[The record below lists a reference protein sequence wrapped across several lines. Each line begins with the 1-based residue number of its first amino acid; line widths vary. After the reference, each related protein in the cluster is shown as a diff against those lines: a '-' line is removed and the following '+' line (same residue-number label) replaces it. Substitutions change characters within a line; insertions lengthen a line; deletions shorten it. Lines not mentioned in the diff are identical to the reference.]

1 MAIFHM
7 NTKIISRGKGQS
19 AIASASYR
27 SGDKLYSERYNKTSV
42 YYREVKPESFIIK
55 PDNNPN
61 WLLNR
66 EKLWNEIEN
75 VETSKNSRLAREFDI
90 ALPIEL
96 NNEKQKELIE
106 DFIKSNFTN
115 KGLIADI
122 SIHRDDPNNPH
133 FHVMIP
139 TRKFNENGIA
149 LPKTKKEYLKDEQGN
164 QLFNDKGNKRT
175 RMIDLVGMN
184 DKNILKE
191 WRKSWADITNKHL
204 EENGINE
211 RISHK
216 SYSELGSN
224 IEPTIHEG
232 YVAREMNKRGEE
244 SDRIKYNE
252 NVRSKNK
259 LIKEKEQIEK
269 DIERIKGISNVERF
283 FNDDELDQVK
293 ILTNEL
299 KVFISFNS
307 LIDKERSLNNWYI
320 NSITNKEIKL
330 DTSKIN
336 PEINNQFKAV
346 DKANE
351 VLTSESFK
359 LINNYYKYIDTEKIS
374 DYQARELA
382 NNTLLSDRVLNK
394 EEVKSN
400 LVKSKI
406 EEPKVIMNQIINKP
420 FEYLKAIDSN
430 IAKTNLK
437 ISGIKDKYNIDNFDK
452 ENIKLLSEEDNV
464 KMKYMIKDLKRYE
477 LIKDKLNNHYNN
489 ELSSEL
495 TNESINNLSLPQKE
509 YLTNMKM
516 YYHES
521 DLRDIINNK
530 VDTCY
535 DKSDLR
541 NALHYVTSI
550 NRNSLENIKDYR
562 LKEFIQDK
570 RFAPIIINDCIHNL
584 KMNKEEKFKLKQ
596 NIKERNEFTEG
607 LDIDDEDI
615 QNINKVNSNRSTL
628 QTLFTRTELDNIESE
643 IKANEREKIIA
654 DRKILNQNNNFKRR

>member
-1 MAIFHM
+1 M
-7 NTKIISRGKGQS
+7 
-19 AIASASYR
+19 
-27 SGDKLYSERYNKTSV
+27 
-42 YYREVKPESFIIK
+42 
-55 PDNNPN
+55 
-61 WLLNR
+61 
-66 EKLWNEIEN
+66 
-75 VETSKNSRLAREFDI
+75 
-90 ALPIEL
+90 
-96 NNEKQKELIE
+96 
-106 DFIKSNFTN
+106 
-115 KGLIADI
+115 
-122 SIHRDDPNNPH
+122 
-133 FHVMIP
+133 
-139 TRKFNENGIA
+139 
-149 LPKTKKEYLKDEQGN
+149 
-164 QLFNDKGNKRT
+164 
-175 RMIDLVGMN
+175 
-184 DKNILKE
+184 
-191 WRKSWADITNKHL
+191 
-204 EENGINE
+204 
-211 RISHK
+211 
-216 SYSELGSN
+216 
-224 IEPTIHEG
+224 
-232 YVAREMNKRGEE
+232 
-244 SDRIKYNE
+244 
-252 NVRSKNK
+252 
-259 LIKEKEQIEK
+259 
-269 DIERIKGISNVERF
+269 SNVERF

-293 ILTNEL
+293 SLTNEL
-299 KVFISFNS
+299 KIFISFDS

-351 VLTSESFK
+351 VLTNESFK
-359 LINNYYKYIDTEKIS
+359 LISNYYKYIDTEKIS

-406 EEPKVIMNQIINKP
+406 EEPKVIMNQIIKKP

-430 IAKTNLK
+430 IDKTNLK

-464 KMKYMIKDLKRYE
+464 KLKYMIKDLKRYE

-521 DLRDIINNK
+521 ELRDIINNK
-530 VDTCY
+530 VHTCY

-570 RFAPIIINDCIHNL
+570 RFTPIIINDCIHNL

-643 IKANEREKIIA
+643 IKENEREKIIA

>member
-7 NTKIISRGKGQS
+7 NTKNISRGKGQS

-27 SGDKLYSERYNKTSV
+27 SGEKLYSERYNKTSF
-42 YYREVKPESFIIK
+42 YYRDIMPESFIIK
-55 PDNNPN
+55 PDYYPE
-61 WLLNR
+61 WLSDR

-96 NNEKQKELIE
+96 NNEKQRELIE
-106 DFIKSNFTN
+106 DFIKTNFTN
-115 KGLIADI
+115 NGLIADVA
-122 SIHRDDPNNPH
+122 IHRDDPNNPH

-139 TRKFNENGIA
+139 TRKFDKNGNA
-149 LPKTKKEYLKDEQGN
+149 LPKSKKEYIKDVNGEQLYTDSGLK
-164 QLFNDKGNKRT
+164 KSRK
-175 RMIDLVGMN
+175 IDLVGIN
-184 DKNILKE
+184 DKQKLYE
-191 WRKSWADITNKHL
+191 WRESWADITNNHL
-204 EENGINE
+204 KNNGINE

-216 SYSELGSN
+216 SYSELGSD

-232 YVAREMNKRGEE
+232 YVARQMHKRGEE

-252 NVRSKNK
+252 SVRNRNK

-269 DIERIKGISNVERF
+269 DIEKIKGISNVERF
-283 FNDDELDQVK
+283 FNDDELNQVK
-293 ILTNEL
+293 ELTSEL
-299 KVFISFNS
+299 KVFISFDS

-330 DTSKIN
+330 DTSNIN
-336 PEINNQFKAV
+336 PVINKQFKAV

-351 VLTSESFK
+351 VLTNESFK
-359 LINNYYKYIDTEKIS
+359 LINNYYKYIDIDKIS

-382 NNTLLSDRVLNK
+382 NNTLLCDRVLDK
-394 EEVKSN
+394 EEVKSS

-406 EEPKVIMNQIINKP
+406 DEPKVIMNQIIKKP
-420 FEYLKAIDSN
+420 FEYLKAIDN
-430 IAKTNLK
+430 NVEKTNHK
-437 ISGIKDKYNIDNFDK
+437 ISQIKDKYNIDNFDK
-452 ENIKLLSEEDNV
+452 ENIKLLSEDDNT

-477 LIKDKLNNHYNN
+477 LIKEKLNSHYNN
-489 ELSSEL
+489 ELSNEL
-495 TNESINNLSLPQKE
+495 TYENINKLSLPQKE

-516 YYHES
+516 YYYES
-521 DLRDIINNK
+521 NLKDIVNNK
-530 VDTCY
+530 VNTCY

-550 NRNSLENIKDYR
+550 NKNSLENIKDYR

-570 RFAPIIINDCIHNL
+570 RFTPIIINDCIQNL
-584 KMNKEEKFKLKQ
+584 KMNKEEKIKLKQ

-615 QNINKVNSNRSTL
+615 QNINKINSNRSTL

>member
-7 NTKIISRGKGQS
+7 NTKNISRGKGQS

-27 SGDKLYSERYNKTSV
+27 SGEKLYSERYNKTSF
-42 YYREVKPESFIIK
+42 YYRDIMPESFIIK
-55 PDNNPN
+55 PDYYPE
-61 WLLNR
+61 WLNDR

-96 NNEKQKELIE
+96 SNEKQRILIE
-106 DFIKSNFTN
+106 DFIKTNFTN
-115 KGLIADI
+115 NGLIADI
-122 SIHRDDPNNPH
+122 AIHRDDPNNPH

-139 TRKFNENGIA
+139 TRKFDENGNA
-149 LPKTKKEYLKDEQGN
+149 LPKSKKEYIKDDNGKQLYTDSGLK
-164 QLFNDKGNKRT
+164 KSRK
-175 RMIDLVGMN
+175 IDLVGIN
-184 DKNILKE
+184 DKQKLYE
-191 WRKSWADITNKHL
+191 WRESWAVITNTHL
-204 EENGINE
+204 ENNGINE

-244 SDRIKYNE
+244 SDRIKYND
-252 NVRSKNK
+252 NVRSRNK

-269 DIERIKGISNVERF
+269 DIERIKGISNVARF

-293 ILTNEL
+293 SLTNEL
-299 KVFISFNS
+299 KVFISFDS

-406 EEPKVIMNQIINKP
+406 EEPKVIMNQIIKKP
-420 FEYLKAIDSN
+420 FEYLKAIDNN
-430 IAKTNLK
+430 IDKTNLK
-437 ISGIKDKYNIDNFDK
+437 ISGIKDKYNIVNFDK

-530 VDTCY
+530 VNTCY

-550 NRNSLENIKDYR
+550 NTNSLENIKDYR

-570 RFAPIIINDCIHNL
+570 RFTPIIINDCIHNL

>member
-7 NTKIISRGKGQS
+7 NTKNISRGKGQS

-27 SGDKLYSERYNKTSV
+27 SGEKLYSERYNKTSF
-42 YYREVKPESFIIK
+42 YYRDIMPESFIIK
-55 PDNNPN
+55 PDFYPE
-61 WLLNR
+61 WLNDR

-96 NNEKQKELIE
+96 SNEKQRVLIE
-106 DFIKSNFTN
+106 DFIKTNFTN
-115 KGLIADI
+115 NGLIADI
-122 SIHRDDPNNPH
+122 AIHRDDPNNPH

-139 TRKFNENGIA
+139 TRKFDENGNA
-149 LPKTKKEYLKDEQGN
+149 LPKSKKEYIKDENGK
-164 QLFNDKGNKRT
+164 QLYTDSGLKKSRK
-175 RMIDLVGMN
+175 IDLVGIN
-184 DKNILKE
+184 DKQKLYE
-191 WRKSWADITNKHL
+191 WRESWAVITNTHL
-204 EENGINE
+204 KNNGINE

-252 NVRSKNK
+252 NVRSKNN

-293 ILTNEL
+293 SLTNEL
-299 KVFISFNS
+299 KVFISFDS

-336 PEINNQFKAV
+336 PEINNQFKAI
-346 DKANE
+346 DKANK

-382 NNTLLSDRVLNK
+382 NTTLLSDRVLNK

-406 EEPKVIMNQIINKP
+406 EEPKVIMNQIIKKP

-430 IAKTNLK
+430 IDKTNLK
-437 ISGIKDKYNIDNFDK
+437 ISGIKNKYNIDNFDK

-530 VDTCY
+530 VNTCY
-535 DKSDLR
+535 DKADLR

-550 NRNSLENIKDYR
+550 NRNGLENIKDYR

-570 RFAPIIINDCIHNL
+570 RFTPIIINDCIHNL